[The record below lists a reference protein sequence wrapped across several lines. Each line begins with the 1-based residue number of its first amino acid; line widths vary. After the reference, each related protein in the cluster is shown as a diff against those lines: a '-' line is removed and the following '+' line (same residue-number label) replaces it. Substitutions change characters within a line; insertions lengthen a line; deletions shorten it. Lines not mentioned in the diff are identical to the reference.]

1 MQNASSFSGEWR
13 GSTGPMTSAG
23 VKQETP
29 AWLIKVMFLGAL
41 ETGTRS
47 SIKYR
52 LGVWGFSRADSMLGL
67 WFSL

>member
-1 MQNASSFSGEWR
+1 
-13 GSTGPMTSAG
+13 MTSAG